1 MSSSDGGYC
10 SKCGAELPVGSSFCP
25 KCGAP
30 IGNATQGSAQS
41 PYYRRRR
48 EYRNEK
54 YEKQEKHEKNEKG
67 EKGRGG
73 SIIGPVIGGLIL
85 IWLGLT
91 FYLQQVGAL
100 PSENWWAYFVMGI
113 GIIIILQ
120 GALLYSRHRR
130 PIYGPFIGGAI
141 LFLVGFSF
149 VYNVWS
155 DFWPLIIVVI
165 GIAILLSAIARSRT
179 PAPS

>member
-1 MSSSDGGYC
+1 MSSSGSAYC
-10 SKCGAELPVGSSFCP
+10 HKCGAELPVGSSFCP
-25 KCGAP
+25 KCGTPITASAAEAP
-30 IGNATQGSAQS
+30 QAQ
-41 PYYRRRR
+41 YYRRGR
-48 EYRNEK
+48 EYRHEK

-73 SIIGPVIGGLIL
+73 SIIGPVIGGAIL

-91 FYLQQVGAL
+91 FYLQQVGTFPAA
-100 PSENWWAYFVMGI
+100 NWWAYFIMGI

-120 GALLYSRHRR
+120 GVLLYSRHRR

-141 LFLVGFSF
+141 LFLIGLSF
-149 VYNVWS
+149 VYNAWN

-165 GIAILLSAIARSRT
+165 GIAILASALARSRT
-179 PAPS
+179 PAPT